1 MKPLHI
7 SLSLLVAVAGII
19 YIVGGDSQPGR
30 VSTEDKNPVT
40 TETPPSPSPTTHP
53 SGKAA
58 LTPSSGTEPSVKAT
72 EVVRGEDKEK
82 LIENFPK
89 WATTYDKPALDK
101 VKDYVYSADPEIRA
115 AAVDAIVAI
124 GISEGADV
132 LEDALRSMTVPEE
145 IVETKAKIKF
155 LRLPS
160 ALPR

>member
-1 MKPLHI
+1 
-7 SLSLLVAVAGII
+7 
-19 YIVGGDSQPGR
+19 
-30 VSTEDKNPVT
+30 
-40 TETPPSPSPTTHP
+40 
-53 SGKAA
+53 
-58 LTPSSGTEPSVKAT
+58 
-72 EVVRGEDKEK
+72 
-82 LIENFPK
+82 
-89 WATTYDKPALDK
+89 

-160 ALPR
+160 ALQR